1 MRGWQESLADFLKSA
16 LAYLSLSE
24 LILLLPEQ
32 ALEHVRLFTPLVTRT
47 TCVKLSLN
55 PDWKR
60 TFCPDIGGHCL
71 S

>member
-32 ALEHVRLFTPLVTRT
+32 ALEHVGFHAIGDMHDLRQIVAESRLETHVLP
-47 TCVKLSLN
+47 
-55 PDWKR
+55 
-60 TFCPDIGGHCL
+60 
-71 S
+71 